1 MPAQGLIYQA
11 RLELARIPYRVS
23 MLISRIILK
32 NWRNFRSVD
41 VELNER
47 TFVVG
52 PNASGK
58 SNFLD
63 AFKFLRDIAK
73 QGGGLQKA
81 VSDRGGI
88 SKLRCLAA
96 RKYPDIEINVHLSE
110 TSEKLSDWQYA
121 IGLRQQAR
129 GYRLPYLAY
138 ERVYRGDKLILSRP
152 DENDKVDSL
161 RLSQT
166 HLEQISANAHF
177 RDISRFL
184 ETILYL
190 HLVPQLVRHHDAFT
204 GPGVSGDPFG
214 RNFLDRVARTPIKI
228 RRARLKTIE
237 SALQVAVPQLKKLT
251 DVQDEVGFPH
261 LEAVYE
267 HWRPKGAK
275 QREDQFS
282 DGTLRLIGLLWS
294 LMDGDSLLLLEEP
307 ELSLNSGIV
316 SGLPALIHRI
326 QKLRKRQ
333 VILSTHSAD
342 LLSDKGIAGEEV
354 LLLTPSVEGTKVD
367 LASSIQEVKH
377 LLEGGL
383 SVAEAAL
390 PRTTP
395 PKANQLDLF

>member
-1 MPAQGLIYQA
+1 
-11 RLELARIPYRVS
+11 
-23 MLISRIILK
+23 MLISRIELK

-47 TFVVG
+47 AFVVG

-63 AFKFLRDIAK
+63 VFKFLRDIAK

-96 RKYPDIEINVHLSE
+96 RKYPDIEIVIHLSE
-110 TSEKLSDWQYA
+110 TSEKRSDWQYG
-121 IGLRQQAR
+121 IGLRQEAR
-129 GYRLPYLAY
+129 GYRLPFLAY
-138 ERVYRGDKLILSRP
+138 ERVHKGSELILNRP
-152 DENDKVDSL
+152 DAADEADKL

-166 HLEQISANAHF
+166 HLEQISANAAF

-228 RRARLKTIE
+228 RRVRLRTIE
-237 SALQVAVPQLKKLT
+237 SALRVAVPQLKQLT

-294 LMDGDSLLLLEEP
+294 LLDGDSLLLLEEP

-367 LASSIQEVKH
+367 LASSIKDVKA

-395 PKANQLDLF
+395 PRANQLDLF

>member
-1 MPAQGLIYQA
+1 
-11 RLELARIPYRVS
+11 
-23 MLISRIILK
+23 MLISRIELK

-47 TFVVG
+47 AFVVG

-63 AFKFLRDIAK
+63 VFKFLRDIAK

-96 RKYPDIEINVHLSE
+96 RKYPDVEIVIHLSE
-110 TSEKLSDWQYA
+110 TSEKRSDWQYG
-121 IGLRQQAR
+121 IGLRQEAR
-129 GYRLPYLAY
+129 GYRLPFLAY
-138 ERVYRGDKLILSRP
+138 ERVHKGSELILNRP
-152 DENDKVDSL
+152 DEADEADKL

-166 HLEQISANAHF
+166 HLEQISANAAF

-228 RRARLKTIE
+228 RRARLRTIE
-237 SALQVAVPQLKKLT
+237 SALRVAVPQLKQLT

-294 LMDGDSLLLLEEP
+294 LLDGDSLLLLEEP

-367 LASSIQEVKH
+367 LASSIKDVKA

-395 PKANQLDLF
+395 PRANQLDLF